1 MKIYLAARYA
11 RMQEM
16 QRYANSL
23 RMKGHIITSQWID
36 GAEERSEDKGDESLA
51 QKAARMDISDVLSA
65 DTIIF
70 FGEPR
75 GSTNRG
81 GGRWFELGLA
91 YQAGKRCICILDMN
105 DADVHDHNE
114 SGHESVFTHIL
125 ECYTDFHSAVKKL

>member
-11 RMQEM
+11 RMKEM
-16 QRYANSL
+16 QSFASQL
-23 RMKGHIITSQWID
+23 VALGHSITSQWIT
-36 GAEERSEDKGDESLA
+36 GAEERAEGTSKA
-51 QKAARMDISDVLSA
+51 VKAAHMDIEDVLQA

-75 GSTNRG
+75 GSANRG

-91 YQAGKRCICILDMN
+91 YQSGKRCICVLDMN
-105 DADVHDHNE
+105 DQAIHDHNE

-125 ECYTDFHSAVKKL
+125 ECYESFPAALENLK